1 MEVGQQKTLPVS
13 IEDEIKKSYLDYA
26 MSVIIGRALPDVRD
40 GLKPVHRRVLY
51 AMLELKNEWNK
62 PYKKSARV
70 VGDVIGKYHPHGDAA
85 VYDALVRLAQD
96 FSMRYPLVDGQ
107 GNFGSV
113 DGDSAA
119 AMRYTEVRMA
129 KLVHEFM
136 EDLDKET
143 VDFEVNYD
151 STLEEPTVLPT
162 RVPDLLINGSSGIAV
177 GMATNI
183 PPHNLGEV
191 IDAILAVIENP
202 DVELH
207 DLMKLVPGPDFPTA
221 GFIYGSKGI
230 RDAYAT
236 GRGSI
241 KVRARAIIETHP
253 RKNLTQ
259 IVITEI
265 PFQVNKTRLIEKI
278 VELIKEKKISG
289 IVDIRDESDREG
301 MRIVLVL
308 KRDAN
313 AHVILNQLYK
323 YTQMQIA
330 FGVILLAIVNR
341 RPEVL
346 TLKKIL
352 EHFISHRKEI
362 IFRRT
367 RFELKQA
374 EERAHILEGLK
385 VALDYLDEVIALIRS
400 SSSVQEARAGLMER
414 FGLSERQATAILEMR
429 LQRLTGMERE
439 KIEQEYNELLKQ
451 IEYFKSVLSSEQ
463 LVLQIAADELRE
475 IRKNFSDER
484 RTEIIPDSE
493 ELDIEDLI
501 AEEDMIV
508 TISHRGYIKRN
519 ALSIYRAQRRGG
531 RGKTGMETVSED
543 FVEHLFIGSTH
554 DTFLFFTNMGR
565 AYWLKVHEIPQAGRV
580 AKGKALVNLLAL
592 QPGESLATILNVG
605 SFEDDRYI
613 IIATRRGLVK
623 KTPLSAYA
631 HRRANGIIAIQ
642 IDESDELIAARITD
656 GSQHILLASKK
667 GKCVRFRE
675 KDARSMGRV
684 AKGVIGM
691 RLDEGDHVV
700 ALQVLDEHGSETI
713 LTVTENGYGKRTAN
727 ESYRIQ
733 GRGGKGIIDIRTTA
747 RNGDVIGMSMV
758 NDNDDIML
766 ITNRGIAIRFE
777 VREISIIGRA
787 TQGVRLKTVEP
798 GEKVVGMA
806 KLAEKEEEEE

>member
-162 RVPDLLINGSSGIAV
+162 KVPDLLINGSSGIAV

-202 DVELH
+202 EVELE

-346 TLKKIL
+346 TLRKIL

-787 TQGVRLKTVEP
+787 TQGVRLKTVEL

>member
-1 MEVGQQKTLPVS
+1 MEVGHQQQIPVS

-40 GLKPVHRRVLY
+40 GLKPVHRRVLF
-51 AMLELKNEWNK
+51 AMRELKNEWNK

-113 DGDSAA
+113 DGDSPA

-136 EDLDKET
+136 EDLEKET
-143 VDFEVNYD
+143 VDFEANYD
-151 STLEEPTVLPT
+151 STLEEPTVLPS

-202 DVELH
+202 QIKLDG
-207 DLMKLVPGPDFPTA
+207 LMKLLPGPDFPTA
-221 GFIYGSKGI
+221 GFIYGTKGI

-241 KVRARAIIETHP
+241 KARARSVIETLP

-265 PFQVNKTRLIEKI
+265 PYQVNKARLIEKI
-278 VELIKEKKISG
+278 VELVKEKRIEG

-308 KRDAN
+308 RKDAN
-313 AHVILNQLYK
+313 PHVILNQLYK
-323 YTQMQIA
+323 FTQMQIA

-346 TLKKIL
+346 TLKEII
-352 EHFISHRKEI
+352 EHFIDHRKEV

-367 RFELKQA
+367 RFELRQA

-385 VALDYLDEVIALIRS
+385 IALDHLDEVIALIRS
-400 SSSVQEARAGLMER
+400 SSTVQEARTGLMEH
-414 FGLSERQATAILEMR
+414 FGLSERQSTAILEMR
-429 LQRLTGMERE
+429 LQRLTGMERD

-451 IEYFKSVLSSEQ
+451 IEYFRSVLNSER
-463 LVLQIAADELRE
+463 LVLKIASDELCE
-475 IRKNFSDER
+475 IRKNYSDER
-484 RTEIIPDSE
+484 RTEIIPDTE
-493 ELDIEDLI
+493 ELEVEDLI

-508 TISHRGYIKRN
+508 TISNRGYIKRN

-531 RGKTGMETVSED
+531 RGKTGMETLSED
-543 FVEHLFIGSTH
+543 FVEHLFMGSTH
-554 DTFLFFTNMGR
+554 DTFLFFTNLGR

-592 QPGESLATILNVG
+592 QPGESIATVLNVG
-605 SFEDDRYI
+605 SFEEDRYI

-631 HRRANGIIAIQ
+631 NRRANGIIAIE
-642 IDESDELIAARITD
+642 IDENDELIAARVTN
-656 GSQHILLASKK
+656 GSQHVLLASKK

-675 KDARSMGRV
+675 QEARSMGRV

-691 RLDEGDHVV
+691 RLDEGDDVV

-713 LTVTENGYGKRTAN
+713 LTVTENGYGKRTPN
-727 ESYRIQ
+727 ESYRVQ

-747 RNGDVIGMSMV
+747 RNGDVIGMSIV
-758 NDNDDIML
+758 SDQDDIML

-798 GEKVVGMA
+798 GEKVVGIA
-806 KLAEKEEEEE
+806 KLAEKEED

>member
-1 MEVGQQKTLPVS
+1 MEVGQDKMLQVS

-162 RVPDLLINGSSGIAV
+162 KVPDLLINGSSGIAV

-202 DVELH
+202 EVELH

-278 VELIKEKKISG
+278 VDLVKEKKIVG

-301 MRIVLVL
+301 MRIVLAL
-308 KRDAN
+308 RRDAN

-323 YTQMQIA
+323 FTQMQIA

-346 TLKKIL
+346 TLRKIL

-367 RFELKQA
+367 RYELKQA

-385 VALDYLDEVIALIRS
+385 IALDYLDEVIALIRS

-451 IEYFKSVLSSEQ
+451 IEYFKSVLGSEQ
-463 LVLQIAADELRE
+463 LVLQIAAEELRE

-519 ALSIYRAQRRGG
+519 PLSIYRAQRRGG
-531 RGKTGMETVSED
+531 RGKTGMETLSED

-554 DTFLFFTNMGR
+554 DTFLFFTNQGR

-700 ALQVLDEHGSETI
+700 ALQVLDEDGSETI

-777 VREISIIGRA
+777 VREISVIGRA

-806 KLAEKEEEEE
+806 KLAEKEEE